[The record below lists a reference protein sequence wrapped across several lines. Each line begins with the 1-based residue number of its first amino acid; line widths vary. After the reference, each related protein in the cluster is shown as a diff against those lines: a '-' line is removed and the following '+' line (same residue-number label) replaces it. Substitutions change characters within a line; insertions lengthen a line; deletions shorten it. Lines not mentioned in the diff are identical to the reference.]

1 MSGDT
6 ELQRIARIIAI
17 SEANVLR
24 FIDAELRAHF
34 HHLKEFH
41 LTPIEQATADTA
53 QRVSNLAAEVA
64 SANTKVDKLI
74 ALALANGVPQA
85 DIDAITAIGAAA
97 DAATSQLQAEET
109 KVDAA
114 LGANAPAPAPS
125 APSGASDVAA

>member
-41 LTPIEQATADTA
+41 LTPLEQATADTA
-53 QRVSNLAAEVA
+53 TKVANLATEVQ

-74 ALALANGVPQA
+74 ALALSSGASQA
-85 DIDAITAIGAAA
+85 DIDAITAIGTSA
-97 DAATSQLQAEET
+97 DAATASLQAEES

-114 LGANAPAPAPS
+114 TGSDTPAAT
-125 APSGASDVAA
+125 